1 MTGPKTPT
9 QTILTDDCY
18 TYINYKEMMNSDT
31 TIVNPYNNIVNV
43 AEYYEVEY
51 WTNKFGVSPEQLKS
65 AVKAV
70 GVSAEA
76 IATYLNNK
84 TLKAS

>member
-1 MTGPKTPT
+1 MT
-9 QTILTDDCY
+9 
-18 TYINYKEMMNSDT
+18 T
-31 TIVNPYNNIVNV
+31 TTTNPLVNPYNNIVNV

-51 WTNKFGVSPEQLKS
+51 WTNKFGISAEQLKS

-76 IATYLNNK
+76 IAGYLDK
-84 TLKAS
+84 K